1 MSFGED
7 IAKRYGDEIFRVAPI
22 SGVAS
27 FIIGVSIQASV
38 VHDQSAWLVM
48 ASKNYAYYWYFLDLM
63 RGMSVGKLGLLAFIS
78 IISINMFRHATK
90 ALLAMGVRSQEDRLK
105 EACIEARRLIGP
117 NPTPDAVR
125 FGYERWYKESHS
137 RILGIYRLGTLCLGV
152 SLQTILVLVM
162 NGFNF
167 DLLIAIATFLIAAW
181 CAWHFSLE
189 YYKAVLPKRIIMD
202 SSLGLLG
209 PDVIK
214 GLDEI
219 S

>member
-1 MSFGED
+1 MSFSED

-27 FIIGVSIQASV
+27 FVIGVSLQASIA
-38 VHDQSAWLVM
+38 HGQSAWLVM
-48 ASKNYAYYWYFLDLM
+48 LSKNYTYYWYFLDLM
-63 RGMSVGKLGLLAFIS
+63 RGMSVGKLALLAFVS
-78 IISINMFRHATK
+78 IISINFFRYSAKT
-90 ALLAMGVRSQEDRLK
+90 LLAAGVRSQEGRLK
-105 EACIEARRLIGP
+105 KACLEARRLIGS

-125 FGYERWYKESHS
+125 LGYEKWYKESHG

-152 SLQTILVLVM
+152 SLQTTLVLFTD
-162 NGFNF
+162 GFGL
-167 DLLIAIATFLIAAW
+167 DLFVAIATFLYAAW
-181 CAWHFSLE
+181 CVWHFSLE
-189 YYKAVLPKRIIMD
+189 YYKAVLPKRIIID